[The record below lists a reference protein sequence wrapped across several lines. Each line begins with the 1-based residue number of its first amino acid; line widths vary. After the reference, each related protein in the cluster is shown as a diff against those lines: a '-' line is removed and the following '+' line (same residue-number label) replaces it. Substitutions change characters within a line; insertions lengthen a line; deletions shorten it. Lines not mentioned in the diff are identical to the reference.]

1 MAVLV
6 AVSIA
11 WGVGCSGDDAVSSD
25 PSGSGGEAVLVVRSD
40 GIAVVA
46 DGGDTS
52 TTMFGTIEGD
62 VVAEV
67 GSVLGE
73 PIETGRDRACSPTA
87 QFVRYRG
94 ITLSL
99 SDGIFVGWT
108 LRPEAADAIATPEGI
123 GPGSTLAE
131 VEAAFDVVT
140 VDPTSDL
147 GVEFVAD
154 GAILGVLDGTGPD
167 ATVETLW
174 AGQTCDAG

>member
-1 MAVLV
+1 MVLI
-6 AVSIA
+6 AASIA

-25 PSGSGGEAVLVVRSD
+25 ASGSGGEAVLVVRGD
-40 GIAVVA
+40 GIAVL
-46 DGGDTS
+46 DGGATS

-87 QFVRYRG
+87 QVVRYRG
-94 ITLSL
+94 ITVSL

-108 LRPEAADAIATPEGI
+108 LRPDAADAIATPEGV

-131 VEAAFDVVT
+131 LEAAFDVVT

-154 GAILGVLDGTGPD
+154 GAIFGLLDGTGPD
-167 ATVETLW
+167 ATIETLW
-174 AGQTCDAG
+174 AGQTCDMG